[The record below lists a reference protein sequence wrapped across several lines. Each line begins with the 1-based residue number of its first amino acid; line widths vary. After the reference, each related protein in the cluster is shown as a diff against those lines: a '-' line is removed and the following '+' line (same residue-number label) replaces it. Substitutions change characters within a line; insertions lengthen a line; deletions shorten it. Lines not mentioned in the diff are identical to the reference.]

1 MPNCLPPWSWTTRAP
16 IPGSRARSVSRL
28 WSWRILPLDWWTR
41 LWPLIPLWTW
51 LGSRFWSWLRTW
63 FWTWSSIPARTWLWS
78 WWFWWSFIPL
88 PGPAKCHNGSWIS
101 LNQQLRCFL
110 SHRSWQHQVG
120 VVNNITRATVF
131 LLTLIKYLHQY
142 SKTTAYCVPK
152 PLL

>member
-16 IPGSRARSVSRL
+16 IPGARARSVSRL

-78 WWFWWSFIPL
+78 WWFWWFWWSFIPL
-88 PGPAKCHNGSWIS
+88 PGPAKCHNGSWIFDS
-101 LNQQLRCFL
+101 D
-110 SHRSWQHQVG
+110 
-120 VVNNITRATVF
+120 ITLMHGKARGKRHGF
-131 LLTLIKYLHQY
+131 
-142 SKTTAYCVPK
+142 P
-152 PLL
+152 